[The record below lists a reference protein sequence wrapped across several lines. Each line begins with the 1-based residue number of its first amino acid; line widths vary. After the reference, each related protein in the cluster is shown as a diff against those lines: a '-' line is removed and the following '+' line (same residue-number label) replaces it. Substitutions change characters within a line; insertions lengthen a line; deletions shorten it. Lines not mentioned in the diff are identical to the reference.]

1 VAAQTQTT
9 TTPGTTPGLET
20 SMATTLEVLGWE
32 IELAGAR
39 CIFLDKLIGE
49 LMQTTPPEHRQRLL
63 EGMQAVDLLAQHLTG
78 LSAFARQMSADA
90 PTEENAP
97 VTAALAEITLGA
109 LAERMFTAFGGE
121 EEVADDE
128 ADAGD
133 LDLF

>member
-1 VAAQTQTT
+1 MAAQAVETKA
-9 TTPGTTPGLET
+9 PPLET
-20 SMATTLEVLGWE
+20 SMATAMDVLGWE

-49 LMQTTPPEHRQRLL
+49 LMQTTPPEHRQRLI

-78 LSAFARQMSADA
+78 LSAFAHRMSLDA
-90 PTEENAP
+90 PQTLEAP
-97 VTAALAEITLGA
+97 VSAALAEVTLGA
-109 LAERMFTAFGGE
+109 LAERLFTAFGGE
-121 EEVADDE
+121 EGFAPDE

>member
-1 VAAQTQTT
+1 MAQPAMKTA
-9 TTPGTTPGLET
+9 PGLET
-20 SMATTLEVLGWE
+20 SMATTLDVLGWE

-49 LMQTTPPEHRQRLL
+49 LMQTTPPEHRARLL

-78 LSAFARQMSADA
+78 LSAFARRMSADA
-90 PTEENAP
+90 PQAADAP
-97 VTAALAEITLGA
+97 VSVALAEITLGA

-121 EEVADDE
+121 EKAVRDE